1 MVPLLLNPF
10 FIKKSD
16 MLQTA
21 TLNFLKKLKANNKKE
36 WMDANRDAYLDAKA
50 DFEAFTGALLLAVAK
65 NDPSIA
71 HLQAKDCTFRINR
84 DVRFSKNKD
93 PYKTN
98 MACYITR
105 GGKKGAFAGYY
116 CHVEPGKAFM
126 AGGIWMPEAPV
137 LKKLCQEI
145 DYNFND
151 FKKIVNSK
159 KFNATFGDLDR
170 SEGVA
175 LSRPPKG
182 YDVEN
187 PAIEYLKMKSFI
199 ATVPLDDNMLTDKGL
214 VKHLAALFTTLKPFI
229 DFLNMGVEEE

>member
-1 MVPLLLNPF
+1 
-10 FIKKSD
+10 
-16 MLQTA
+16 MLQPA
-21 TLNFLKKLKANNKKE
+21 TITFLKKLKANNAKE

-50 DFEAFTGALLLAVAK
+50 DFETFTAALLQAVAK

-71 HLQAKDCTFRINR
+71 HLQPKDCTFRINR

-105 GGKKGAFAGYY
+105 GGKKSSFAGYY

-126 AGGIWMPEAPV
+126 AGGIWMPEPIV
-137 LKKLCQEI
+137 LKKLRQEI
-145 DYNFND
+145 DYNFAD
-151 FKKIVNSK
+151 FQKIVKGK
-159 KFNATFGDLDR
+159 KFVSTFGDLER
-170 SEGVA
+170 TEGVM

-182 YDVEN
+182 YEVDN

-199 ATVPLDDNMLTDKGL
+199 ATVPLDDNILTDKGL
-214 VKHLAALFTTLKPFI
+214 VKHLAGLFAQLKPFI
-229 DFLNMGVEEE
+229 DFLNMGVESE

>member
-1 MVPLLLNPF
+1 
-10 FIKKSD
+10 

-21 TLNFLKKLKANNKKE
+21 TINFLKKLKANNHKE
-36 WMDANRDAYLDAKA
+36 WMDANRETYLNAKT
-50 DFEAFTGALLLAVAK
+50 DFEAFTAALLQAVAK

-71 HLQAKDCTFRINR
+71 HLQPKDCTFRINR

-105 GGKKGAFAGYY
+105 GGKKGSFAGYY
-116 CHVEPGKAFM
+116 CHVEPGKSFM
-126 AGGIWMPEAPV
+126 AGGIWMPEPDI
-137 LKKLCQEI
+137 LKKLRQEI

-159 KFNATFGDLDR
+159 KFAATFGDLER
-170 SEGVA
+170 SEGVV

-182 YDVEN
+182 YEADN

-199 ATVPLDDNMLTDKGL
+199 ATVPLEDAMLTDKGL
-214 VKHLAALFTTLKPFI
+214 VKHLTGLFTNLKPFI
-229 DFLNMGVEEE
+229 DFLNMGVEGGE